1 MAQLPPKIPNM
12 ASNNWPE
19 FSSNQNHHHQK
30 MPSLTSISTNTN
42 RAQNQQQQQNPSWVD
57 EFLDF
62 SSARRGPHRRSMSDS
77 IFVESPRHINNS
89 SSNGDGGGEDEFER
103 FDDYQFMNMF
113 SDEVVSGGDNNTNNS
128 MNMMTMMTMPP
139 PPPATM
145 STSSNPSS
153 SSDHDSINDNERD
166 TNNKEINKDDDH
178 HDHDHD
184 QQQVKV
190 ESDEDESQCNNKAL
204 DNDDDSS
211 KNNNNNSNANAAT
224 TNSSEKITDPKR
236 VKRILANRQS
246 AQRSRVRKL
255 QYISELERS
264 VTSLQAEVSV
274 LSPRVAFLDHQR
286 LLLNVDNSA
295 LKQRIAA
302 LAQDKIF
309 KDAHQEA
316 LKREIER
323 LRQVYHQLNVKKNM
337 EIASATVSPSI
348 SPSSTRPRC
357 DTQNNEK
364 EQLINV

>member
-12 ASNNWPE
+12 ATNWPE
-19 FSSNQNHHHQK
+19 FSRQK
-30 MPSLTSISTNTN
+30 IPSIGNFAPTTTT
-42 RAQNQQQQQNPSWVD
+42 AVAFTHQNPSWVD

-62 SSARRGPHRRSMSDS
+62 SSARRGSHRRSVSDS
-77 IFVESPRHINNS
+77 ITFLEMPMLE
-89 SSNGDGGGEDEFER
+89 EDCR
-103 FDDYQFMNMF
+103 G
-113 SDEVVSGGDNNTNNS
+113 STA
-128 MNMMTMMTMPP
+128 PP
-139 PPPATM
+139 PPPGSGSGDRNEFDGFEDEQFLSMFNDEISAGVAPTV
-145 STSSNPSS
+145 SSSNPSTP
-153 SSDHDSINDNERD
+153 SDHNSINDEKDAQNDGKQNQNKNETD
-166 TNNKEINKDDDH
+166 EVQS
-178 HDHDHD
+178 
-184 QQQVKV
+184 QQQ
-190 ESDEDESQCNNKAL
+190 SDTQTHS
-204 DNDDDSS
+204 
-211 KNNNNNSNANAAT
+211 NSTAT
-224 TNSSEKITDPKR
+224 ATSTERITDPKR

-323 LRQVYHQLNVKKNM
+323 LRQVYHQQNMKKTENAAPHITASVAVTATTATDGKLCNVG
-337 EIASATVSPSI
+337 
-348 SPSSTRPRC
+348 
-357 DTQNNEK
+357 QK
-364 EQLINV
+364 EQAPNVVV

>member
-12 ASNNWPE
+12 TPNWPE
-19 FSSNQNHHHQK
+19 FSSSHQK
-30 MPSLTSISTNTN
+30 MPSLKSMSPNSVTNTN
-42 RAQNQQQQQNPSWVD
+42 VSNQNPSWVD

-62 SSARRGPHRRSMSDS
+62 SSARRGAHRRSVSDS
-77 IFVESPRHINNS
+77 ITFLEAPMLDHHCKGS
-89 SSNGDGGGEDEFER
+89 GDNEFER
-103 FDDYQFMNMF
+103 FDDEQFLSMF
-113 SDEVVSGGDNNTNNS
+113 SDEASGN
-128 MNMMTMMTMPP
+128 TMMPP
-139 PPPATM
+139 HTL
-145 STSSNPSS
+145 SSSNPSTP
-153 SSDHDSINDNERD
+153 SDHNSINDEKEA
-166 TNNKEINKDDDH
+166 NKEKEEAEEKK
-178 HDHDHD
+178 
-184 QQQVKV
+184 QVKN
-190 ESDEDESQCNNKAL
+190 ESDEESQCKLELTQAPN
-204 DNDDDSS
+204 NDDR
-211 KNNNNNSNANAAT
+211 NNNNHSNANT
-224 TNSSEKITDPKR
+224 TTCSSDRITDPKR

-323 LRQVYHQLNVKKNM
+323 LRQVYHQQNIKKMDN
-337 EIASATVSPSI
+337 AAGSPSQ
-348 SPSSTRPRC
+348 SPSLSPKPRC
-357 DTQNNEK
+357 DSHSEK